1 MIWIAPSGGRDRPDP
16 ITGEWYPVSFFFTMV
31 HGYVFSQAQCH
42 QLMSALGKKLKHG
55 QAPFDASST
64 DNMRRLVENFNTL
77 SHIYPL
83 ALLCYEIMPPPPQ
96 VIFFSLLMISVVI
109 AN

>member
-42 QLMSALGKKLKHG
+42 QLMSALGK
-55 QAPFDASST
+55 
-64 DNMRRLVENFNTL
+64 
-77 SHIYPL
+77 
-83 ALLCYEIMPPPPQ
+83 
-96 VIFFSLLMISVVI
+96 
-109 AN
+109 